1 MSERV
6 NPAHIKHPLERWLS
20 DDRVLLFNFWVAD
33 ILFMSLKKEV
43 FHIHWYEWVFSI
55 NSILLFITINYL
67 LFPKFFEKGRVWVFL
82 LLTFLAMCG
91 TAAIEELV
99 IERYFYYDP
108 QAYPIASPSV
118 VLAQYIPP
126 VVIFILIKMMIYY
139 RDRQILVDTLS
150 KEKTESQLQF
160 LKSQINP
167 HILFNN
173 LNNIYSLS
181 IQEDKRTS
189 DTILK
194 LSNLMRYIVYE
205 SSENFVLLTKELEY
219 LEDYL
224 ELQKIQLEGR
234 GRVDFQ
240 LTGNSSGYTI
250 APLVLIPFVE
260 NAFKH
265 SMDTQLDNI
274 IIKIQI
280 EIRNGQLFFSS
291 TNSHDKSSKKSL
303 SPTGIGLSNTKQ
315 RLQLLYPEKHTLN
328 IEDSS
333 NSYQVDLRIQ
343 LL

>member
-1 MSERV
+1 MGESVDSTYQKPRIE
-6 NPAHIKHPLERWLS
+6 KWLS
-20 DDRVLLFNFWVAD
+20 DDRVLLFNFWLAD
-33 ILFMSLKKEV
+33 LLILGFKGEV
-43 FHIHWYEWVFSI
+43 FRIGGFEIVLTI
-55 NSILLFITINYL
+55 NSIILFIFINYI
-67 LFPKFFEKGRVWVFL
+67 LFPNFYIRGRLW
-82 LLTFLAMCG
+82 TFIALVVVSIFVTG
-91 TAAIEELV
+91 YIEEYL
-99 IERYFYYDP
+99 IEGLFFIDETTL
-108 QAYPIASPSV
+108 PIQTPIS
-118 VLAQYIPP
+118 LLIQYGPP
-126 VVIFILIKMMIYY
+126 VVVFILIKMMIYF
-139 RDRQILVDTLS
+139 RDKQLIIDRLS
-150 KEKTESQLQF
+150 KEKTDSQLQF

-173 LNNIYSLS
+173 LNNIYSLAM
-181 IQEDKRTS
+181 QEDKRTAN
-189 DTILK
+189 TILK

-205 SSENFVLLTKELEY
+205 SSENFVLLTKELNY

-224 ELQKIQLEGR
+224 ELQKIQIEGR
-234 GRVDFQ
+234 GKVDFQ
-240 LTGNSSGYTI
+240 ITGNSVGYTI

-333 NSYQVDLRIQ
+333 NSYQVNLRIQ